1 MTETKLSFKVV
12 ERQETLRADAARPRQ
27 CKITFLADCP
37 DKSILPDGSEM
48 TLAFGTAGKAT
59 AELAK
64 LQPGDRIVLL
74 MKDEGLS
81 SW

>member
-12 ERQETLRADAARPRQ
+12 ERQETLEPTPHARQ

-37 DKSILPDGSEM
+37 DKSILPDGSEI